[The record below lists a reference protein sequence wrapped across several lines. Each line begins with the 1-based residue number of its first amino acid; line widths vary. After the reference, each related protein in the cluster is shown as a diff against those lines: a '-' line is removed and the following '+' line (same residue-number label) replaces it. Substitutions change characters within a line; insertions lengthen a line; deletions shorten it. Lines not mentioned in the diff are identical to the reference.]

1 MAEAFQQTAQCGG
14 LAENKKTSQA
24 GGLLV
29 CGNNVDKNLFGMIK
43 NSINKLLNR
52 TCSSIAPQGRISQG
66 VTYRPTGSRCLR
78 PVGRS
83 NIVPEK

>member
-29 CGNNVDKNLFGMIK
+29 CGDDADKGEIWVRQVAARK
-43 NSINKLLNR
+43 
-52 TCSSIAPQGRISQG
+52 GE
-66 VTYRPTGSRCLR
+66 RPGLARQK
-78 PVGRS
+78 
-83 NIVPEK
+83 E